1 MKLKDGFIGSRTII
15 VPQMVI
21 KMMETDP
28 LVSELFVTD
37 IGYYPHAKYHFRE
50 RSTPIDQFI
59 LIYCVDGTGW
69 YKCDGKERQV
79 SAGDYFIL
87 PAGKPHAYGTL
98 DKDPWTIYWV
108 HFKGHLARFYAQGAE
123 EPSSLK
129 AELFSRIKERINL
142 FEELFNS
149 LGDNYCLDGLRYM
162 SSLLHYF
169 LGSLI
174 YVKHFRQSSIHK
186 TDSSDMVS
194 VVTHFMKDNLE
205 KHLTIKDIADHLGYS
220 TSYFSG
226 KFKELTGHSPLSYF
240 NIMKINE
247 ACVLLSSTNMKVN
260 QICPK
265 VGFVDP
271 YYFSRIFTS
280 IMGLSPMEYRKEVSK
295 G

>member
-1 MKLKDGFIGSRTII
+1 
-15 VPQMVI
+15 
-21 KMMETDP
+21 
-28 LVSELFVTD
+28 
-37 IGYYPHAKYHFRE
+37 
-50 RSTPIDQFI
+50 
-59 LIYCVDGTGW
+59 
-69 YKCDGKERQV
+69 
-79 SAGDYFIL
+79 
-87 PAGKPHAYGTL
+87 
-98 DKDPWTIYWV
+98 
-108 HFKGHLARFYAQGAE
+108 
-123 EPSSLK
+123 
-129 AELFSRIKERINL
+129 
-142 FEELFNS
+142 
-149 LGDNYCLDGLRYM
+149 M

-220 TSYFSG
+220 TSYFRG

-271 YYFSRIFTS
+271 AYFSRIFTS